1 MQSNHIDRNQVSD
14 NMYHTSKPLLPA
26 VPLQLATL
34 ATRLQPHRFTIKKDL
49 AYLALTNDRW
59 SLKEGKCH
67 WYYLGYECSMF
78 HASSTDCLPIQFVNN
93 MRSISSSTTTICAKY
108 CSVLAYKE
116 KMSWQLLHEWAKPF
130 VCIRFSTVAPLLRFS
145 DANKYVLRLRKI
157 DSADQSWKSNRE
169 V

>member
-1 MQSNHIDRNQVSD
+1 MKTTVLKIMSLLFMYSNHIDRNQVSD

-78 HASSTDCLPIQFVNN
+78 HASSTDLFANTIRQQHAFNFIVDYDNLCQVLQCIGIQREDVMAIIARMSKTVRVHPIFDCC
-93 MRSISSSTTTICAKY
+93 STSLGFRC
-108 CSVLAYKE
+108 
-116 KMSWQLLHEWAKPF
+116 
-130 VCIRFSTVAPLLRFS
+130 
-145 DANKYVLRLRKI
+145 
-157 DSADQSWKSNRE
+157 
-169 V
+169 